1 MSEARVDMLDA
12 ATGEV
17 VDHCY
22 GPVLGGGCSRADRDG
37 IVLCNGRRIAP
48 PSAGP
53 ETLRPTMRSSS
64 TVCGASTNPTSAPAS
79 R

>member
-1 MSEARVDMLDA
+1 MSEAWVDMLDA

-22 GPVLGGGCSRADRDG
+22 GPVLGGDCSRADRNG
-37 IVLCNGRRIAP
+37 IVLCNGRRIAA

-53 ETLRPTMRSSS
+53 EHWLVWVP
-64 TVCGASTNPTSAPAS
+64 PAS
-79 R
+79 RHCPRAWKLDAIGY

>member
-1 MSEARVDMLDA
+1 MSEAQVDMLDA

-17 VDHCY
+17 VDHCF
-22 GPVLGGGCSRADRDG
+22 GPVLGGGCSRADRHG

-53 ETLRPTMRSSS
+53 EYWLVWVP
-64 TVCGASTNPTSAPAS
+64 PAS
-79 R
+79 RHCPRAWGLDAIGY

>member
-22 GPVLGGGCSRADRDG
+22 GPVLGGGCSRADRNG
-37 IVLCNGRRIAP
+37 IVLCNGRRVAA

-53 ETLRPTMRSSS
+53 EYWLVWVP
-64 TVCGASTNPTSAPAS
+64 PAS
-79 R
+79 QHCPRAWKLDAIGY